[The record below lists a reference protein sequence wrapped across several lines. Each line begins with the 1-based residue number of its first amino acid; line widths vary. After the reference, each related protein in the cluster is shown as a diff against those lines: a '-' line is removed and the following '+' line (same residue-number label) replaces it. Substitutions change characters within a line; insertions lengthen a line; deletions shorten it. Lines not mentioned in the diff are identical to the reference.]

1 MLGYTYLFY
10 FVARTKQHN
19 RENDINYIKIYKLP
33 CLYRT
38 SLITST
44 NRNVQRM
51 TFKYDI
57 SKYTPTQLCA
67 IPMAILVLSLILLGY
82 TYTQTGL
89 PVTPGIDFQGGISA
103 TISTNDSSE
112 EIKEVFAQFP
122 LININEGIAGGKY
135 LKFEPMADER
145 FKELSILI
153 DEAYPDSKVDYIGES
168 FGKTLQSQALL
179 ALFFSFIGM
188 GITVFLFFR
197 NVIPSLAVILSS
209 FADIVMAAAAMNI
222 LGIQLTLG
230 TTAALLM
237 LIAYSV
243 DSDILLTNRVLRR
256 EGKFDEKVEGAFHTG
271 FVMTT
276 TTIGAIFAMWLVSTF
291 AQITTI
297 SEISTV
303 LLIGLLFDLINT
315 WLTNAGILKWHCDG
329 GTLSGLFKT
338 QSKGRKA

>member
-1 MLGYTYLFY
+1 
-10 FVARTKQHN
+10 
-19 RENDINYIKIYKLP
+19 
-33 CLYRT
+33 
-38 SLITST
+38 
-44 NRNVQRM
+44 M

-67 IPMAILVLSLILLGY
+67 IPMVVLVLSLILLGY

-103 TISTNDSSE
+103 TIPTSDSPE
-112 EIKEVFAQFP
+112 EIKGVFAGFP

-135 LKFEPMADER
+135 LKFEPMDDAR
-145 FKELSILI
+145 FKELSTLI
-153 DEAYPDSKVDYIGES
+153 EEVYPDSKVDYIGES
-168 FGKTLQSQALL
+168 FGQTLQSQALM

-197 NVIPSLAVILSS
+197 NIIPALAVIISS
-209 FADIVMAAAAMNI
+209 FADIVMAAAVMNI
-222 LGIQLTLG
+222 IGIQLTLG

-256 EGKFDEKVEGAFHTG
+256 QGKFDEKIEGAFHTG

-276 TTIGAIFAMWLVSTF
+276 TTIGAIFAMWLVSTL

-297 SEISTV
+297 SEMSAV
-303 LLIGLLFDLINT
+303 LLIGLLFDLMNT
-315 WLTNAGILKWHCDG
+315 WLTNAAILKWHSEG

-338 QSKGRKA
+338 QGKGRRA